1 MNSLGAVK
9 IQNNIYEVIMKLK
22 KKISIYILLIL
33 SVLALSSVNVF
44 SWNSHYFYT
53 ELAIKNNDWVNNFP
67 EIEVTPYTYED
78 IDQDE
83 YNPEFVIKYVEGE
96 IGEKVKASDVLKN
109 YSDEPDWDLD
119 TNLELNK
126 LQALTG
132 GSQGYRHMYFSVFA
146 GLLKAGDA
154 PKRANHFFEMSKS
167 AFGKGDNYW
176 GFRFAARAIHYL
188 EDISQP
194 YHTYPA
200 PLDVLFKKFF
210 NVKKL
215 TVLVTNAHYG
225 YEDFNGYL
233 FEHKKEEFYNLLP
246 EVKTVKMDDVADS
259 AIKLSKEAR
268 KDFTL
273 SYRETMQLFP
283 VLDNDQELLILEEQE
298 MIRIANSPDSQELIN
313 LMKKDILL
321 GLGYLNGFFD
331 LLKKSI
337 K

>member
-1 MNSLGAVK
+1 
-9 IQNNIYEVIMKLK
+9 MKFK
-22 KKISIYILLIL
+22 KKISILTLLIL
-33 SVLALSSVNVF
+33 SVLALSSINVF
-44 SWNSHYFYT
+44 SWNSHFFYT
-53 ELAIKNNDWVNNFP
+53 ELAVKNNDWINNFP

-83 YNPEFVIKYVEGE
+83 YNPGFVMKYIEGE
-96 IGEKVKASDVLKN
+96 IGGKTKASDILIN

-119 TNLELNK
+119 TNLNLNK
-126 LQALTG
+126 MQALTG

-146 GLLKAGDA
+146 GLLKAGEA
-154 PKRANHFFEMSKS
+154 PKRTNHFFEMSKI

-233 FEHKKEEFYNLLP
+233 FKHKKDEFYNLLS
-246 EVKTVKMDDVADS
+246 EVKTVKMYDVADS
-259 AIKLSKEAR
+259 TIKLSKETR
-268 KDFTL
+268 KDFTP
-273 SYRETMQLFP
+273 SYRETMKLFP
-283 VLDNDQELLILEEQE
+283 ILDNDQELLILEEQE
-298 MIRIANSPDSQELIN
+298 IIKIANSPDSQELIS

-331 LLKKSI
+331 LLKESVE
-337 K
+337 

>member
-1 MNSLGAVK
+1 
-9 IQNNIYEVIMKLK
+9 MKLE
-22 KKISIYILLIL
+22 KKISILILLIL
-33 SVLALSSVNVF
+33 SVFTLSSINVF

-53 ELAIKNNDWVNNFP
+53 ELAIRNNDWINNFP

-83 YNPEFVIKYVEGE
+83 YNPEFVIKYIDEK
-96 IGEKVKASDVLKN
+96 IGEKVKASDILIN
-109 YSDEPDWDLD
+109 YSDEADWDLD

-132 GSQGYRHMYFSVFA
+132 GSQGYRHMYFSVFG

-154 PKRANHFFEMSKS
+154 PKRANHFFEMSKI

-200 PLDVLFKKFF
+200 PLDVLLKKFF

-233 FEHKKEEFYNLLP
+233 FEHKKDEFYSLLP

-273 SYRETMQLFP
+273 SYRETMKLFP
-283 VLDNDQELLILEEQE
+283 ILDNDQELLILEEQE
-298 MIRIANSPDSQELIN
+298 IIKIAKSPDSQELIN
-313 LMKKDILL
+313 LMKKDILM

-331 LLKKSI
+331 LLKESVE
-337 K
+337 

>member
-1 MNSLGAVK
+1 V
-9 IQNNIYEVIMKLK
+9 KLK
-22 KKISIYILLIL
+22 KKISIFILLIL
-33 SVLALSSVNVF
+33 SVLALSFINAF

-53 ELAIKNNDWVNNFP
+53 ELAIKNNDWINNFP
-67 EIEVTPYTYED
+67 EIEITPYTYED

-83 YNPEFVIKYVEGE
+83 YNPEFAIKYLEGE
-96 IGEKVKASDVLKN
+96 IGEKVKASSILIN

-119 TNLELNK
+119 TNLNLNK
-126 LQALTG
+126 IQALTG
-132 GSQGYRHMYFSVFA
+132 GSQGYRHMYFSVFG
-146 GLLKAGDA
+146 GLLKAGEA
-154 PKRANHFFEMSKS
+154 PKRANHFFEISKI

-176 GFRFAARAIHYL
+176 GFRFTARAIHYL

-233 FEHKKEEFYNLLP
+233 FENKKEEFYNLLP
-246 EVKTVKMDDVADS
+246 EVKTVKMDDVVDS

-273 SYRETMQLFP
+273 SYRETMKLFP
-283 VLDNDQELLILEEQE
+283 LLDNDQEFIILKGEEI
-298 MIRIANSPDSQELIN
+298 IRTTNSPDSQELIN

-331 LLKKSI
+331 LLEESI

>member
-1 MNSLGAVK
+1 
-9 IQNNIYEVIMKLK
+9 
-22 KKISIYILLIL
+22 
-33 SVLALSSVNVF
+33 
-44 SWNSHYFYT
+44 
-53 ELAIKNNDWVNNFP
+53 
-67 EIEVTPYTYED
+67 

-83 YNPEFVIKYVEGE
+83 YNPEFVIKYIDEK
-96 IGEKVKASDVLKN
+96 IGEKVKASDILIN
-109 YSDEPDWDLD
+109 YSDEADWDLD

-132 GSQGYRHMYFSVFA
+132 GSQGYRHMYFSVFG

-154 PKRANHFFEMSKS
+154 PKRANHFFEMSKI

-200 PLDVLFKKFF
+200 PLDILFKKFF

-233 FEHKKEEFYNLLP
+233 FEHKKDEFYSLLP

-273 SYRETMQLFP
+273 SYRETMKLFP
-283 VLDNDQELLILEEQE
+283 ILDNDQELLILEEQE
-298 MIRIANSPDSQELIN
+298 IIKIAKSPDSQELIN

-331 LLKKSI
+331 LLKESVE
-337 K
+337 

>member
-1 MNSLGAVK
+1 
-9 IQNNIYEVIMKLK
+9 MKFK
-22 KKISIYILLIL
+22 KKISILILLIL
-33 SVLALSSVNVF
+33 SVFILSSVNVF
-44 SWNSHYFYT
+44 SWNSHFFYT
-53 ELAIKNNDWVNNFP
+53 ELAIKNNDWINGFP
-67 EIEVTPYTYED
+67 EIEVTSYTYQG

-83 YNPEFVIKYVEGE
+83 YNPEFIIKYVDEE
-96 IGEKVKASDVLKN
+96 VGEKVKASDILIN

-119 TNLELNK
+119 TDLELSK

-154 PKRANHFFEMSKS
+154 PKRADHFFEMSKI

-233 FEHKKEEFYNLLP
+233 FEYKKDEFYNLLP
-246 EVKTVKMDDVADS
+246 EVKTVKMDDVVDS

-268 KDFTL
+268 KDFTP
-273 SYRETMQLFP
+273 SYRETMKLFP
-283 VLDNDQELLILEEQE
+283 ILDNDQELLILEEQE
-298 MIRIANSPDSQELIN
+298 IVRIANSPDSQELID

-331 LLKKSI
+331 LLKESI
-337 K
+337 E